1 MLNRLEGLGR
11 FAASYGACGPNPPP
25 PASCQLQLCNNNS
38 RSSKNQNKRQKNVGK
53 VISDECAQPE
63 QRYLAGILR
72 EFGTHPSLYGTFF
85 KIWIGHNGLQLMQHQ
100 HRTRHGSD
108 RKYKCSDCAYSCDN
122 ARTLKN
128 HRRICLKDRAAPAVN
143 NDTPERTASG
153 GGRRRVGSTASD
165 RPAQAAAAAYAG
177 DEEAPNEEEVAD
189 SEEEQQLLDMT
200 TVEAAQSEDE
210 RRVRTASGGGRRRC
224 DDSGAA
230 ADRSAAQAEA
240 AACALKHRSSVDM
253 RRESLAEILDLGT
266 SGTPARIGAS
276 LFPGKREERWV
287 DPLPEKLQFQQQKNK
302 IAELK
307 CKYSRANAKVRWY
320 KGRKELFSDG
330 LKYKILI
337 DKQSV
342 TLIINNPDPD
352 DSGKYKC
359 EANGVPTNSFVTVE
373 EPPIKY
379 VFLTPLPNTMDI
391 YRTKQGVLACKLNS
405 ARAPL
410 VWQRDDEKP
419 IDVDD
424 PRYQI
429 EKDAAGC
436 FTLTIRV
443 VEQIDQGMWTATVNK
458 DVISKCQVYV
468 VEDPRDTLV
477 VPEQLRNETAANEA
491 LRRANAEHEL
501 RPNDE
506 HETESSDVDEDEY
519 VVESDDDIPAV
530 EFNAVVERNPAPT
543 FVWKKSGQKVP
554 LTGLVR
560 CQTDVDTGKDNA
572 HAAPTATTSS
582 SATTSTTGI
591 YVASATERRS
601 DANSFRVKTAATS
614 NSQSTASAARTA
626 IVSAVSDKVPAWLNH
641 DDMLNLVVRAGQTA
655 EWKVKFGGKPAP
667 KVAWSKN
674 QQPINPKTSEPIQ
687 VHTKTNDHTTLRIPA
702 TTRADC
708 GAFTLLVRNS
718 KGMDTK
724 TAHLTV
730 LGKPSKPRVP
740 LEVNDV
746 TEYGCVLRWTA
757 PEDDGGLPID
767 HYEVEKLEGGKWVP
781 CAKVLDCV
789 AQVKELKKGQQY
801 QFRVKAVNK
810 EGKSEELCTEHEIVT
825 KNQYADPGKNPNAT
839 DSVTVT
845 IAVKSRHRP
854 TTPKGPRPL
863 APGKVEKPSV
873 TDWDKDQV
881 HLEWQPPA
889 NDGGAEL
896 KEYVVEKK
904 DATTGKWVEAIRV
917 AADQTKANVP
927 GLREGEQYQV
937 ATYQKTKAI
946 VKGLEEGKEYQ
957 FRVKAVNKSG
967 PGLPSEPCEK
977 VVTERIDLDAL
988 LKFCH
993 QDDVVLTW
1001 KSFEELSS
1009 FGTWSKIGEG
1019 AFGEVF
1025 KGLLE
1030 NAFTAF
1036 KVIPFAENEQQCRK
1050 EVNGDHLK
1058 PAKFI
1063 FNELFITNELTKLSE
1078 DTGNGFVTPSFTQL
1092 RITKVVKGHFPR
1104 KLLSAWDAYK
1114 KANPELVENDRP
1126 SKYADKGQHFL
1137 IIGLSY
1143 GGKSLESYEIQSG
1156 PECYAIFQQIA
1167 LSLAIAEDV
1176 LEFEHRDL
1184 HAGNI
1189 LVEQCPANEKI
1200 RYLYRGE
1207 QIDVVSNGVRA
1218 SIIDFSISRMTKS
1231 GAFVF
1236 VDLCQNPGLFEQ
1248 NGVSKG
1254 CDYQYDVYKLMKAVV
1269 NEKWAKFWPQTNV
1282 LWMGYVAKKLS
1293 FQTLKTILQRF
1304 TIFWFIL
1311 IFCLCLLNLL
1321 PENDGNTAHSAETQS
1336 APAMGGGVRAVF
1348 NRTRPNQL
1356 LRVGS
1361 NGSRNNTTRGN
1372 GVASEAME
1380 FGFGCCG
1387 RGRLQFGHH
1396 HFCAEFH
1403 VREMFAHCSCLCC
1416 AALTPSAT
1424 KTPSL
1429 FEGQRTAWPCQCRGF
1444 GTKFLGGA
1452 YFVSATQ
1459 LMQQLQQQAGQ
1470 CSPRR
1475 CTVQNNERSRVQKK
1489 IWLPTLV
1496 HRLFTNNCYTAHK
1509 CVRSV
1514 L

>member
-1 MLNRLEGLGR
+1 MDPRPHASMLKKFKCPQCPESYDSPRGLG
-11 FAASYGACGPNPPP
+11 NHKKMH
-25 PASCQLQLCNNNS
+25 NS
-38 RSSKNQNKRQKNVGK
+38 GK
-53 VISDECAQPE
+53 KFI
-63 QRYLAGILR
+63 
-72 EFGTHPSLYGTFF
+72 
-85 KIWIGHNGLQLMQHQ
+85 
-100 HRTRHGSD
+100 
-108 RKYKCSDCAYSCDN
+108 CSDCKYGCNN
-122 ARTLKN
+122 ARNLKSHCRT
-128 HRRICLKDRAAPAVN
+128 HRTSRRAVPTSD
-143 NDTPERTASG
+143 NDTP
-153 GGRRRVGSTASD
+153 
-165 RPAQAAAAAYAG
+165 
-177 DEEAPNEEEVAD
+177 
-189 SEEEQQLLDMT
+189 
-200 TVEAAQSEDE
+200 
-210 RRVRTASGGGRRRC
+210 
-224 DDSGAA
+224 
-230 ADRSAAQAEA
+230 
-240 AACALKHRSSVDM
+240 
-253 RRESLAEILDLGT
+253 
-266 SGTPARIGAS
+266 
-276 LFPGKREERWV
+276 
-287 DPLPEKLQFQQQKNK
+287 
-302 IAELK
+302 
-307 CKYSRANAKVRWY
+307 
-320 KGRKELFSDG
+320 
-330 LKYKILI
+330 
-337 DKQSV
+337 
-342 TLIINNPDPD
+342 
-352 DSGKYKC
+352 
-359 EANGVPTNSFVTVE
+359 
-373 EPPIKY
+373 
-379 VFLTPLPNTMDI
+379 
-391 YRTKQGVLACKLNS
+391 
-405 ARAPL
+405 
-410 VWQRDDEKP
+410 
-419 IDVDD
+419 
-424 PRYQI
+424 
-429 EKDAAGC
+429 
-436 FTLTIRV
+436 
-443 VEQIDQGMWTATVNK
+443 
-458 DVISKCQVYV
+458 
-468 VEDPRDTLV
+468 
-477 VPEQLRNETAANEA
+477 A

-530 EFNAVVERNPAPT
+530 ETNAVVERNPAPT
-543 FVWKKSGQKVP
+543 FVWKKVGQKVP

-582 SATTSTTGI
+582 SATTSTAGI

-626 IVSAVSDKVPAWLNH
+626 IVSVVSDKVPAWLNH

-718 KGMDTK
+718 KGMDTV
-724 TAHLTV
+724 TAVLTV

-746 TEYGCVLRWTA
+746 TEDGCVLRWTA
-757 PEDDGGLPID
+757 PEDDGGLRID

-781 CAKVLDCV
+781 CAKVSDCV

-810 EGKSEELCTEHEIVT
+810 EGKSEKLCTEHEIVT

-873 TDWDKDQV
+873 TDWDKDHV

-1001 KSFEELSS
+1001 KSFGELSS

-1050 EVNGDHLK
+1050 KVNGDNLK

-1063 FNELFITNELTKLSE
+1063 FNELFITSELTKLSE

-1092 RITKVVKGHFPR
+1092 RITKIVKGCFPR

-1218 SIIDFSISRMTKS
+1218 SIIDFSISRMTKKG

-1269 NEKWAKFWPQTNV
+1269 SEKWAKFWPQTNV
-1282 LWMGYVAKKLS
+1282 LWVGYVAKKLFANDFIKGKRKKAIEKLFSNFENNFATIHDFLAHPNFLSVFAEFTSGALSRNTVGAGDGGRSARCSQPDTTKPTCPGGQQRQQKQYDKRQRRGIRSNGIWFWLLWARSAAIWPSS
-1293 FQTLKTILQRF
+1293 FLCRISCAENVCTLFVFVLRCFDAIGHQDAVTILKDSERHGPVSAAALAPNLWRVDWRMLHILRRPWLFDHWVVTTHQSYLNYPVRLPPASPQTLPFCPTSCCPSCRCFFFADFSLFAGTLVMPLPDTLQARLFHMPKFRGFLKSALTERTNEIVWLQHMKFFVFDEHSSSQVPICPTFADRRLSTVDRLLRRPVPHRWRQSFRLPADERADFPPWEQLRRF
-1304 TIFWFIL
+1304 IRRQCPFGRRHHHFL
-1311 IFCLCLLNLL
+1311 
-1321 PENDGNTAHSAETQS
+1321 AASQ
-1336 APAMGGGVRAVF
+1336 PAAKNGDDDNPPAGVRADHRLFQTVRPYADFICTSTRAPFKIVF
-1348 NRTRPNQL
+1348 SSPQLSKAKIEELYKKYELKLEEFSGALPNSSLTCAAPAQITKARLSLVIVLRIFCDSTFLQNHHRTLEICFLGSTPLTFVVLFLLPTRASWFWSRPVENSAHFSLCIAPPFPNRTLDKKTEYFSDAKRIIDE
-1356 LRVGS
+1356 
-1361 NGSRNNTTRGN
+1361 RG
-1372 GVASEAME
+1372 
-1380 FGFGCCG
+1380 
-1387 RGRLQFGHH
+1387 
-1396 HFCAEFH
+1396 
-1403 VREMFAHCSCLCC
+1403 
-1416 AALTPSAT
+1416 
-1424 KTPSL
+1424 
-1429 FEGQRTAWPCQCRGF
+1429 EGNDE
-1444 GTKFLGGA
+1444 
-1452 YFVSATQ
+1452 
-1459 LMQQLQQQAGQ
+1459 QQLQQQL
-1470 CSPRR
+1470 R
-1475 CTVQNNERSRVQKK
+1475 
-1489 IWLPTLV
+1489 
-1496 HRLFTNNCYTAHK
+1496 
-1509 CVRSV
+1509 
-1514 L
+1514 

>member
-1 MLNRLEGLGR
+1 MDPTATGDEKRARWKQDYKCRSTGRLRCEFEDDTLDKWHEELAKQR
-11 FAASYGACGPNPPP
+11 SRSASYSRARKEKAQLLPTAPVVKAKKYFCDKC
-25 PASCQLQLCNNNS
+25 PANF
-38 RSSKNQNKRQKNVGK
+38 
-53 VISDECAQPE
+53 D
-63 QRYLAGILR
+63 
-72 EFGTHPSLYGTFF
+72 HH
-85 KIWIGHNGLQLMQHQ
+85 IGYRAHLTM
-100 HRTRHGSD
+100 HGS
-108 RKYKCSDCAYSCDN
+108 KKKFECLYCDY
-122 ARTLKN
+122 AADKKN
-128 HRRICLKDRAAPAVN
+128 
-143 NDTPERTASG
+143 
-153 GGRRRVGSTASD
+153 STAKHMECHNTAPTID
-165 RPAQAAAAAYAG
+165 FTG
-177 DEEAPNEEEVAD
+177 EVEAPDEVAD
-189 SEEEQQLLDMT
+189 SDEEQLLDMA
-200 TVEAAQSEDE
+200 TVE
-210 RRVRTASGGGRRRC
+210 
-224 DDSGAA
+224 
-230 ADRSAAQAEA
+230 
-240 AACALKHRSSVDM
+240 HRSSVDM

-287 DPLPEKLQFQQQKNK
+287 DPLPEKLQFQQQESKF
-302 IAELK
+302 AELK

-330 LKYKILI
+330 PKYEILI
-337 DKQSV
+337 DKQSI

-352 DSGKYKC
+352 DSGKYTC

-391 YRTKQGVLACKLNS
+391 YRTKQGVLTCKLNS

-429 EKDAAGC
+429 ENDAAGC

-468 VEDPRDTLV
+468 VEEPRDTFLV
-477 VPEQLRNETAANEA
+477 PLKSQSANEKENATFECDVNDKDIDVEEDEQLRNEKAAIEA
-491 LRRANAEHEL
+491 LRRANAEQEL

-530 EFNAVVERNPAPT
+530 EANAVVERNTAPT
-543 FVWKKSGQKVP
+543 FVWKKGGQKVP

-582 SATTSTTGI
+582 SATTSTAGI

-746 TEYGCVLRWTA
+746 TEDGCVLRWTA

-781 CAKVLDCV
+781 CAKVSDCV

-873 TDWDKDQV
+873 TDWDKDHV

-927 GLREGEQYQV
+927 GLREGEQHQV

-1001 KSFEELSS
+1001 KSFGELSS

-1050 EVNGDHLK
+1050 KVNGDNLK

-1063 FNELFITNELTKLSE
+1063 LNELFITSELTKLSE

-1092 RITKVVKGHFPR
+1092 RITKIVKGCFPR

-1126 SKYADKGQHFL
+1126 SKYADKGQLFL

-1218 SIIDFSISRMTKS
+1218 SIIDFSISRMTKKG

-1269 NEKWAKFWPQTNV
+1269 SEKWAKFWPQTNV
-1282 LWMGYVAKKLS
+1282 LWVGYVAKKLFANDFIKGERKKAIEKLFS
-1293 FQTLKTILQRF
+1293 NFENNFATIHDFL
-1304 TIFWFIL
+1304 
-1311 IFCLCLLNLL
+1311 
-1321 PENDGNTAHSAETQS
+1321 AHPNFLS
-1336 APAMGGGVRAVF
+1336 VF
-1348 NRTRPNQL
+1348 
-1356 LRVGS
+1356 
-1361 NGSRNNTTRGN
+1361 
-1372 GVASEAME
+1372 
-1380 FGFGCCG
+1380 
-1387 RGRLQFGHH
+1387 
-1396 HFCAEFH
+1396 AEFT
-1403 VREMFAHCSCLCC
+1403 SG
-1416 AALTPSAT
+1416 
-1424 KTPSL
+1424 K
-1429 FEGQRTAWPCQCRGF
+1429 
-1444 GTKFLGGA
+1444 
-1452 YFVSATQ
+1452 
-1459 LMQQLQQQAGQ
+1459 
-1470 CSPRR
+1470 
-1475 CTVQNNERSRVQKK
+1475 
-1489 IWLPTLV
+1489 
-1496 HRLFTNNCYTAHK
+1496 
-1509 CVRSV
+1509 
-1514 L
+1514 